1 MAKNKM
7 TIEFEGFDELLSE
20 LKKLEGDAKAV
31 AEEALLETQ
40 KIIAKHAHAAM
51 TPHHRTGTTEG
62 SIIEKSPPE
71 WSGFT
76 AAAGVGFKIRDG
88 GLPSIFLMYGT
99 PRAPKDTKVYNAVYG
114 SSVRKEVEAVQKEVF
129 LRAIAERIGT

>member
-31 AEEALLETQ
+31 AEKALNETQ
-40 KIIAKHAHAAM
+40 KIIAKHAHEAM
-51 TPHHRTGTTEG
+51 KPHHRTGKTEG
-62 SIIEKSPPE
+62 SIIETSAPE

-76 AAAGVGFKIRDG
+76 ATAGVGFKIREG
-88 GLPSIFLMYGT
+88 GLASIFLMYGT
-99 PRAPKDTKVYNAVYG
+99 PRHPKDTKVYNAVYG
-114 SSVRKEVEAVQKEVF
+114 SSVKKEVEAKQKEVF
-129 LRAIAERIGT
+129 LNAIAERMGK